1 MLNLLVTIRNEDKKL
16 HDNILSG
23 VWLAY
28 RFEELENQRK
38 MIIPINEISETL
50 FFNQRLIISQPIK
63 EPLAWRITKVEDLNP
78 KGVRRLTFAADK
90 YNQHSDYI
98 EKDEEGNVIG
108 MWADYFQS
116 SVVPDDGVPS
126 DSTTTLF
133 SSITSRITA
142 PGNPQIKVGS
152 YKTFTLTFYEDDSP
166 VDHEVGE
173 WSFTIDG
180 IDASD
185 LLTLSYPAP
194 NKVKVKFNG
203 GDEYIGKILH
213 VINTSEEIVSAFDVE
228 IIAL

>member
-1 MLNLLVTIRNEDKKL
+1 MNDISATIF
-16 HDNILSG
+16 
-23 VWLAY
+23 Y
-28 RFEELENQRK
+28 NQR
-38 MIIPINEISETL
+38 MIISAPISE
-50 FFNQRLIISQPIK
+50 PVC
-63 EPLAWRITKVEDLNP
+63 WRITKVEDVSP
-78 KGVRRLTFAADK
+78 KGVRRLTFAQDK
-90 YNQHSDYI
+90 WDQQHDYV
-98 EKDEEGNVIG
+98 EKDENGDVIG

-116 SVVPDDGVPS
+116 AINPDNIF
-126 DSTTTLF
+126 DSTTALF

-194 NKVKVKFNG
+194 NKVKAKFNG

-213 VINTSEEIVSAFDVE
+213 VINTSGEIVSAFDVE